1 MQGVAPSLAM
11 DPRRTHPTARDPGT
25 PERVRAPSIDEHVVK
40 PESREELLRGRK
52 LYAAPALPEHGD
64 PHFRLDV
71 ALGTHAKSGYVGSTD
86 LLSRVAD
93 DGDFATDTCIR
104 REGIDPAT
112 GHRYLEEMAFEVVNT
127 QRLSDVTA
135 KAEEL
140 SARGVRRIFAVFVR
154 KRVVSEWRDGDWEPL
169 PDDARIEDDCLAAPL
184 PVEAL
189 LRSSALGAAAVR
201 GLLARGEPELK
212 RLLAEHEAE
221 GRARGEAEGRA
232 RGEAEGRAD
241 GEARGRAREALSAR
255 RSSLRILLEARHI
268 AINAADEARIDAC
281 GETATLD
288 GWILRAAN
296 ATERSHV
303 FD

>member
-1 MQGVAPSLAM
+1 M
-11 DPRRTHPTARDPGT
+11 DPRRTYPIARDPGT
-25 PERVRAPSIDEHVVK
+25 PERARAPSVDEHVVK
-40 PESREELLRGRK
+40 PESREELLRGKR
-52 LYAAPALPEHGD
+52 LYAAPSLPEHGD

-71 ALGTHAKSGYVGSTD
+71 ALGTHSKPGYVGSTD

-127 QRLSDVTA
+127 QRLSEVTA

-140 SARGVRRIFAVFVR
+140 SARGVRRVFAVFVR

-169 PDDARIEDDCLAAPL
+169 SDDARIDDECLAAPL

-221 GRARGEAEGRA
+221 GRARGEAEGRVIA
-232 RGEAEGRAD
+232 
-241 GEARGRAREALSAR
+241 ALTAR
-255 RSSLRILLEARHI
+255 RSSLRLLFEARRI
-268 AINAADEARIDAC
+268 AIDPADEARIDAC
-281 GETATLD
+281 DDPASLD
-288 GWILRAAN
+288 QWLLRAAN
-296 ATERSHV
+296 ATARTQI

>member
-1 MQGVAPSLAM
+1 M
-11 DPRRTHPTARDPGT
+11 DPRSTCSPARDPGT
-25 PERVRAPSIDEHVVK
+25 PERAHAPSVDAHVVK
-40 PESREELLRGRK
+40 PEAREELLRGKK
-52 LYAAPALPEHGD
+52 LHAAPSLPEHGD

-71 ALGTHAKSGYVGSTD
+71 ALGTHAKPGYVGSTD
-86 LLSRVAD
+86 LLTRVAD

-127 QRLSDVTA
+127 QRLSEVTA

-140 SARGVRRIFAVFVR
+140 SARGVRRIFAVFTR

-169 PDDARIEDDCLAAPL
+169 SDDAQIEDDCLAAPL

-212 RLLAEHEAE
+212 RLLAEREAE

-232 RGEAEGRAD
+232 RGEVEGRAH
-241 GEARGRAREALSAR
+241 EALAAR
-255 RSSLRILLEARHI
+255 RATLRLLLEGRRVATD
-268 AINAADEARIDAC
+268 AADEARIDAC
-281 GETATLD
+281 EDTATLD
-288 GWILRAAN
+288 GWIVRAAN
-296 ATERSHV
+296 ATGRAQV